1 MNALTSGSDRQGG
14 SDTLKITRYQLRD
27 VLRSRWILLYGI
39 FFLLL
44 TDLLF
49 RFGGSGERVILSLLN
64 VVLIG
69 IPLVSIVLGAMYM
82 YASREF
88 TEMLLAHPVRRRSLF
103 LGLFAGLSVPMAVAF
118 VLGTA
123 LPYLA
128 HGGGAGGGW
137 VPLAFLLGTGVA
149 LTLVFLALS
158 FLVAVAT
165 EDRIRGLGLCLGAW
179 IAFAVVYD
187 AVILMA
193 IYLLGDFPLE
203 RPVIAL
209 SMLNPVDLARIL
221 LLLEFDISAL
231 MGFTGALFRDFFGG
245 TGGRLAAMGALLAWL
260 AVPFALGMRSFGR
273 KNF

>member
-1 MNALTSGSDRQGG
+1 MNPLPREGGRRGG
-14 SDTLKITRYQLRD
+14 SDTFKITRYQLRD

-44 TDLLF
+44 TDMLF

-69 IPLVSIVLGAMYM
+69 IPLVSVVLGAMYM

-88 TEMLLAHPVRRRSLF
+88 TELLLAHPVRRRSLF
-103 LGLFAGLSVPMAVAF
+103 VGLFAGLSLPMSVAF
-118 VLGTA
+118 ALGTA
-123 LPYLA
+123 LPYIA
-128 HGGGAGGGW
+128 HGGTAAGGWG
-137 VPLAFLLGTGVA
+137 PLLLLVGTGVV
-149 LTLVFLALS
+149 LTLVFAALA
-158 FLVAVAT
+158 FLVAVGT
-165 EDRIRGLGLCLGAW
+165 EDRIRGLGICLGLW

-187 AVILMA
+187 ALILMS

-209 SMLNPVDLARIL
+209 SLLNPVDLARIL
-221 LLLEFDISAL
+221 LLLEFDVSAL
-231 MGFTGALFRDFFGG
+231 MGFTGALFRDFFGSG
-245 TGGRLAAMGALLAWL
+245 GGRLAAGAALLGWL
-260 AVPFALGMRSFGR
+260 ALPFALGMRSFGR

>member
-1 MNALTSGSDRQGG
+1 MNAPRSGTGPRGG

-69 IPLVSIVLGAMYM
+69 IPLVSVVLGAMYM

-88 TEMLLAHPVRRRSLF
+88 TELLLAHPVRRRSLF
-103 LGLFAGLSVPMAVAF
+103 VGLFAGLSIPMSAAF

-128 HGGGAGGGW
+128 HGGGAGGG
-137 VPLAFLLGTGVA
+137 VGPLAFLLGTGVA
-149 LTLVFLALS
+149 LTLVFVALS

-165 EDRIRGLGLCLGAW
+165 EDRIRGLGICLGAW
-179 IAFAVVYD
+179 IVFSVIYD

-209 SMLNPVDLARIL
+209 SLLNPVDLARIL

-231 MGFTGALFRDFFGG
+231 MGFTGALFRDFFGSV
-245 TGGRLAAMGALLAWL
+245 GGRLAAVAALLGWL
-260 AVPFALGMRSFGR
+260 AIPFALGMRSFSR

>member
-1 MNALTSGSDRQGG
+1 
-14 SDTLKITRYQLRD
+14 

-39 FFLLL
+39 FFVLL

-69 IPLVSIVLGAMYM
+69 IPLVSVVLGAMYM

-88 TEMLLAHPVRRRSLF
+88 TELLLAHPVRRRSLF
-103 LGLFAGLSVPMAVAF
+103 LGLFAGLS
-118 VLGTA
+118 
-123 LPYLA
+123 LPHVGGLRA
-128 HGGGAGGGW
+128 GHGAPLPGPRGRRRTGGGRRS
-137 VPLAFLLGTGVA
+137 FLLGTGVA
-149 LTLVFLALS
+149 LTLVFAALA

-165 EDRIRGLGLCLGAW
+165 EDRIKGLGLCLGAW

-231 MGFTGALFRDFFGG
+231 MGFTGAVFRDFFGG
-245 TGGRLAAMGALLAWL
+245 VGGRLAAMAALLAWL